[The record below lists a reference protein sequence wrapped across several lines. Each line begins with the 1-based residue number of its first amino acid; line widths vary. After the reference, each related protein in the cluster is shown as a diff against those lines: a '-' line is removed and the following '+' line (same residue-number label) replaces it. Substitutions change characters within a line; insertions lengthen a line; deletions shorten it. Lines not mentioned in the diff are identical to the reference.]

1 MKQRHALLSR
11 LITAQTELRSRFQAA
26 VPRSLQDEFAEFGGI
41 TVHQMEVVRRLLLGE
56 RMSMGDVAATQG
68 IGPSGATQLVDRL
81 ERRGLV
87 ERVRDESDRRVQ
99 YVVPTDRAKAIARRF
114 RTVISRAAEQVLA
127 VLEDHELEVYVELT
141 ERIARVSR
149 ADLTESRRRATA

>member
-1 MKQRHALLSR
+1 MKQRRTLLRR
-11 LITAQTELRSRFQAA
+11 LIAAQTELRHRFQAA
-26 VPRSLQDEFAEFGGI
+26 VPQSLQDEFAEFGGI

-56 RMSMGDVAATQG
+56 GMTMSDVAAAQG

-87 ERVRDESDRRVQ
+87 ARVRDERDRRVQ
-99 YVVPTDRAKAIARRF
+99 HVVPTDRARAITRRF
-114 RTVISRAAEQVLA
+114 ETGISRAAKQVLE
-127 VLEDHELEVYVELT
+127 VLDDHELEIYVELT

-149 ADLTESRRRATA
+149 ANSTESTRGAAA